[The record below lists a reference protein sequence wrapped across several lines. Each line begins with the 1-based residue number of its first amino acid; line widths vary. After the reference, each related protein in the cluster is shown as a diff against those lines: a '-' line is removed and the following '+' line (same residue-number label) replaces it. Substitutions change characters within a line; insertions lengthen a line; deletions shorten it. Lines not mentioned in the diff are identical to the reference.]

1 MGRFGVI
8 LTDRLALAYSRD
20 GQVVRP
26 IDDAVGMVMMTLRG
40 EATSADGDRGVA
52 LLLPDGRPARGMLV
66 TLAGSRADAL
76 TAWPHRIAA
85 DHALAEGLAVMSLD
99 LPCHGDWCDGGA
111 GGIDGLAQHVA
122 QGDDPFAAWSDW
134 ALARIGRAREMLPP
148 GPLVLCGV
156 SRGAYAALR
165 LTLRE
170 PSIDAVAALAPVID
184 WRVLREFE
192 AIREQPAAAA
202 LDLVPQA
209 AALAGR
215 AVFLAIG
222 AADRRVGTERCLA
235 FAAALWQAEAA
246 HGLAHSAARLHVVEG
261 HDHALPDGWRHAGA
275 RFLTGHIGAGGA
287 A

>member
-1 MGRFGVI
+1 MM
-8 LTDRLALAYSRD
+8 ALRD
-20 GQVVRP
+20 EV
-26 IDDAVGMVMMTLRG
+26 A
-40 EATSADGDRGVA
+40 AADEDRGVT
-52 LLLPDGRPARGMLV
+52 LLLPDGGPARGLLV

-76 TAWPHRIAA
+76 TGWPHRIAA
-85 DHALAEGLAVMSLD
+85 DHARAAGLAVMSLD
-99 LPCHGDWCDGGA
+99 LPCHGDWCDGGPS
-111 GGIDGLAQHVA
+111 GIDGLARRVA
-122 QGDDPFAAWSDW
+122 RGDDPFAAWSDW
-134 ALARIGRAREMLPP
+134 ALARIGHGRSLLPP

-156 SRGAYAALR
+156 SRGAYAGLR
-165 LTLRE
+165 LALRE

-215 AVFLAIG
+215 AVFIAIG

-246 HGLAHSAARLHVVEG
+246 LGLAHSAARLHVVEG
-261 HDHALPDGWRHAGA
+261 FDHVLPDGWRHAGA
-275 RFLTGHIGAGGA
+275 QFLIGHIDAGGSA
-287 A
+287 